1 MPLPFMTFFL
11 IIPVRLQS
19 TALNYLVNMIHIM
32 DNFIFFQEIQV
43 VVYVASSI
51 VKVAIV
57 YAHEQYPVGTIH
69 GDVGT

>member
-1 MPLPFMTFFL
+1 
-11 IIPVRLQS
+11 
-19 TALNYLVNMIHIM
+19 
-32 DNFIFFQEIQV
+32 